1 MAQELDKQQ
10 VLVIGGGYT
19 GALAAVRLAGKAKGR
34 AAVTLI
40 EPRTD
45 LVQRLRLHQLA
56 TGQRI
61 RSYDLAKLTGKR
73 VTNIRGKAV
82 ALDPDRGRAAVE
94 RDGTIT
100 EIPFDQV
107 LLAVG
112 SGVDLDS
119 VPGVREYAHALSDP
133 PAAER
138 LWGTLREL
146 AEGSRVVVCGGG
158 FTGIEAASEIACRRS
173 ELRVSLLS
181 AARVGAALSD
191 RGREQLDKRLARRGI
206 ETIEGERVGAV
217 EPGKISLVGGAELEA
232 DLVIWCGGFAANP
245 LVRNSGLPIDS
256 RGLLA
261 VDSSLRSVG
270 HANLIGAG
278 DVASIPDLPSGA
290 RYRMTC
296 QAGMPSGAHAA
307 DTALA
312 AIKGETPRPFDFGY
326 IHIPLSLGRGDGL
339 IQFVDRADRPKK
351 KVLVGRAAAIYK
363 EIVTRSPAPSIAWER
378 RLPGML
384 RWPSGGK
391 APAARL
397 EQATRSA
404 R

>member
-1 MAQELDKQQ
+1 MAQRFDKQQ
-10 VLVIGGGYT
+10 VLVIGGGYA

-34 AAVTLI
+34 AAVTLL
-40 EPRTD
+40 EPRTV

-56 TGQRI
+56 TGQKVRA
-61 RSYDLAKLTGKR
+61 YDLARLTGKR
-73 VTNIRGKAV
+73 VENVRGR
-82 ALDPDRGRAAVE
+82 ALAIDPGRGRAAVE
-94 RDGTIT
+94 RDGRVT

-119 VPGVREYAHALSDP
+119 VPGVRENAHALGDP

-138 LWGTLREL
+138 LWDALREL
-146 AEGSRVVVCGGG
+146 REGSRVVVCGGG
-158 FTGIEAASEIACRRS
+158 FTGIEAASEIAGRRP

-181 AARVGAALSD
+181 AGRLGAGFSE
-191 RGREQLDKRLARRGI
+191 RGGAQLRKRLAKRGI
-206 ETIEGERVGAV
+206 EPIEGERAGAV
-217 EPGKISLVGGAELEA
+217 EPGKVTLVGGAELEA
-232 DLVIWCGGFAANP
+232 DLVVWCGGFAAQP
-245 LVRNSGLPIDS
+245 LIRDSGLPIDS

-270 HANLIGAG
+270 HANVIGAG
-278 DVASIPDLPSGA
+278 DVAAIPDFPGGA

-307 DTALA
+307 DTVLA
-312 AIKGETPRPFDFGY
+312 AIKGEEPKPFDFGY

-339 IQFVDRADRPKK
+339 IQFVDRADRPKD
-351 KVLVGRAAAIYK
+351 KVLVGRRAAIYK

-378 RLPGML
+378 RLPGIL
-384 RWPSGGK
+384 RWPSGGN
-391 APAARL
+391 APAPQAEPATGPAR
-397 EQATRSA
+397 
-404 R
+404 